1 MMSVSVR
8 PRVGLVRLVVVAA
21 GIAILIG
28 WSMSGVGARQAQGTT
43 GVIVG
48 TVESTAGP
56 EAGVWVIAE
65 TDDLETKFVKIVVT
79 DDAGRF
85 LLPDL
90 PSATYG
96 VWVRGYGLVDS
107 EKVQLSP
114 SQEDVRLTGVV
125 APTPA
130 AAAQFYPGNYW
141 YSLIEPP
148 PKSSFPGTG
157 ADGNGIAED
166 LTSQAAWVDRMK
178 QGCQLCHQMGNT
190 HTRVV
195 QHLDDFDSTVA
206 A

>member
-1 MMSVSVR
+1 MSVRVR
-8 PRVGLVRLVVVAA
+8 PRVGFVRLVVVAA

-28 WSMSGVGARQAQGTT
+28 WSMSGVGARQAQGAT
-43 GVIVG
+43 GVIAG

-90 PSATYG
+90 PSATYD

-114 SQEDVRLTGVV
+114 SREDVRLIGGV

-130 AAAQFYPGNYW
+130 AAAQPASQPVLPGE
-141 YSLIEPP
+141 LLVLPHR
-148 PKSSFPGTG
+148 
-157 ADGNGIAED
+157 
-166 LTSQAAWVDRMK
+166 AAA
-178 QGCQLCHQMGNT
+178 QE
-190 HTRVV
+190 
-195 QHLDDFDSTVA
+195 
-206 A
+206 

>member
-1 MMSVSVR
+1 MSVSVR

-43 GVIVG
+43 GVIAG
-48 TVESTAGP
+48 TVESPAGP

-79 DDAGRF
+79 DDTGRF

-107 EKVQLSP
+107 EK
-114 SQEDVRLTGVV
+114 G
-125 APTPA
+125 PA
-130 AAAQFYPGNYW
+130 IAQSGRRQADRRRRADPGGRCPVLPRELLVLPHRAAAQ
-141 YSLIEPP
+141 E
-148 PKSSFPGTG
+148 
-157 ADGNGIAED
+157 
-166 LTSQAAWVDRMK
+166 
-178 QGCQLCHQMGNT
+178 
-190 HTRVV
+190 
-195 QHLDDFDSTVA
+195 
-206 A
+206 